1 MPTATAMCTRIR
13 VADGKNTT
21 TAVGTAYRT
30 PDRHS
35 RSTPTSRR
43 ASGVISAP
51 LPPLGAREAGAASLA
66 ALIVVREAVGTL
78 ETVVD
83 LVSVVVGTVEISV
96 VSVVAEEVGVVVAL
110 AGGGLAEAGSAGFAA
125 EGSGG
130 SVTSSQLKKLNREKN
145 YEKETVLYNHYR
157 NNDRGICG
165 VRAAAT
171 TTARLAAT

>member
-21 TAVGTAYRT
+21 MAVGTAYRT

-35 RSTPTSRR
+35 RSTPNSRR

-51 LPPLGAREAGAASLA
+51 LPPLGAREAGAAALA

-78 ETVVD
+78 AAVVD
-83 LVSVVVGTVEISV
+83 SGSGVGGGVGILVVSV
-96 VSVVAEEVGVVVAL
+96 VVAEEVGGVVAL
-110 AGGGLAEAGSAGFAA
+110 AVGSAGFA

-130 SVTSSQLKKLNREKN
+130 RRTEKC
-145 YEKETVLYNHYR
+145 
-157 NNDRGICG
+157 RGTRIE
-165 VRAAAT
+165 
-171 TTARLAAT
+171 

>member
-1 MPTATAMCTRIR
+1 MLTTTAMCTRIR

-51 LPPLGAREAGAASLA
+51 LPPLGAREAGAAALA

-78 ETVVD
+78 AAVVD
-83 LVSVVVGTVEISV
+83 SVSVVVGTVEISV
-96 VSVVAEEVGVVVAL
+96 VSVVAEEVGGVVAL
-110 AGGGLAEAGSAGFAA
+110 AVGSAGFAEGFGDRSSA
-125 EGSGG
+125 EC
-130 SVTSSQLKKLNREKN
+130 
-145 YEKETVLYNHYR
+145 
-157 NNDRGICG
+157 RGT
-165 VRAAAT
+165 RAE
-171 TTARLAAT
+171 